1 MTHSSAAS
9 RLLTRIAG
17 FTDNS
22 IAAGRAY
29 ADQNRVSDIVLE
41 PDTGLLSG
49 IVQGTQAYKTT
60 AKLVR
65 EHDGVIACR
74 VGICH
79 CPIRQNC
86 KHVVALIA
94 AAENDASFTDF
105 FVPEEQPREPTFLE
119 TLLAKAKDSKSAPVI
134 PVAGDTETP
143 AESWEAALS
152 ALLPPAA
159 STPSRDAPA
168 LGLQFELHVP
178 PPRFSYR
185 GRGNTVPS
193 EPVLNVRP
201 VVMGTRGKWVKSGV
215 SWATLG
221 YLSYGGEHDPKQLEW
236 LSEFL
241 SSHSPRQYVH
251 GNAGAWLTLNNFA
264 GRNLWQLLSGAHKSG
279 IALVHAG
286 SGEPVRVAGR
296 EATLQFDVTQADS
309 GGLEVGP
316 LIEVEGAPVK
326 AGIVGKLGDPA
337 SGLFFSDETE
347 PGSQGGNTAP
357 GRNAVVRGNIT
368 VAPLAADASPQ
379 LLDFALRG
387 ETVQIPEQA
396 REKFL
401 TQFYPQLKQS
411 APVVSADHSVE
422 LPAYVEP
429 TLSLLAAYG
438 TDHTV
443 RLHWEWHYP
452 VGTRTTSLPLWPE
465 LGENAVRD
473 TGAEARLVESVGQP
487 WEDITA
493 MGVAANHAWGEPS
506 LAASVQLTD
515 LDTLT
520 LTETVLPR
528 LSTLP
533 GVTVETTG
541 DIASYR
547 EVTEA
552 PVVTISTKATDER
565 DWFDL
570 GIVITLEG
578 QYVSFAAVF
587 SALAAGQSRMLLP
600 SGAHFSLDR
609 PELHQLRELIEEARS
624 LNDNKDGELRI
635 SRFQA
640 GLWDELAQL
649 GIVDEQAQAWRKAVS
664 GLLDGGPP
672 EALPAP
678 ETLNATLRPYQLD
691 GFNWLHFL
699 YTYGLGGVLAD
710 DMGLGK
716 TVQALALMCQ
726 VKAGAE
732 AESAA
737 LAANPAESNAAES
750 TPAASTAIV
759 SGSGSGTGTGTGT
772 GTGSGTGTGTGSGT
786 GTGTGQGSAR
796 RPFLVVAPTSVV
808 GNWASESAKFA
819 PGLQA
824 VTVGETFAKSG
835 LDSATFF
842 AGADIVITSYALFRI
857 DFAEYAMH
865 PFAGLILDEAQFVKN
880 HQSKAYQCA
889 RKIKAPFK
897 LAVTGTPMENNLME
911 LWALLSIVAPGLFP
925 SPKRFAEFYQRP
937 IEKNADAE
945 LLVKLRARVK
955 PLMLRRTKE
964 AVIADLPAKQEQILD
979 VELNP
984 RHHKIYQT
992 HLQRERAK
1000 ILGLLEDVNKNRFT
1014 IFQSLTL
1021 LRQLSLDVTL
1031 VDEGQT
1037 GVRSSKLDVLF
1048 EQLEDVVKEGHRA
1061 LIFSQFTGFLGKVRD
1076 RLVAE
1081 GIDFTYLDG
1090 GTRNRAAV
1098 VDDFKT
1104 GTAPL
1109 FLISLKAGGFGLNL
1123 TEADYVFILDP
1134 WWNPASEAQA
1144 VDRTHRI
1151 GQKKNVM
1158 VYRLVAKDT
1167 IEEKVMA
1174 LKAKKSQ
1181 LFSDV
1186 MSGDSLA
1193 GGALTATD
1201 LAGLFRD

>member
-1 MTHSSAAS
+1 MVRLLGPSPTDRWKSFVTSSTAGS
-9 RLLTRIAG
+9 RLLTRIAE
-17 FTDNS
+17 FTENS
-22 IAAGRAY
+22 IAAGNAY
-29 ADQNRVSDIVLE
+29 ADQGRVTDIVLE
-41 PDTGLLSG
+41 PATGLLSG
-49 IVQGTQAYKTT
+49 KVLGTHPYQST

-65 EHDGVIACR
+65 QHDGVIACR
-74 VGICH
+74 VGICN
-79 CPIRQNC
+79 CPVRQNC

-94 AAENDASFTDF
+94 AAEEDEALTDF
-105 FVPEEQPREPTFLE
+105 FVPDEAPREPTFLE
-119 TLLAKAKDSKSAPVI
+119 TLLAKAKDSKKNAV
-134 PVAGDTETP
+134 P
-143 AESWEAALS
+143 AAVTADAVVESWEAALS
-152 ALLPPAA
+152 ALLPPVTTA
-159 STPSRDAPA
+159 PSQDTPA
-168 LGLQFELHVP
+168 LALQFELVVP

-193 EPVLNVRP
+193 EPIINVRP
-201 VVMGTRGKWVKSGV
+201 VVMGSRGKWVKSGV
-215 SWATLG
+215 NWGTLG
-221 YLSYGGEHDPKQLEW
+221 YLSYGGAHDRTQLEW

-241 SSHSPRQYVH
+241 SSHSPRLYNH
-251 GNAGAWLTLNNFA
+251 GNASASLTLHEFA
-264 GRNLWQLLSGAHKSG
+264 GHNLWQLLTSAPKHG
-279 IALVHAG
+279 IALVQ
-286 SGEPVRVAGR
+286 SGNGDPVRVTEH
-296 EATLQFDVTQADS
+296 EAAVQLDVSRAAAE
-309 GGLEVGP
+309 GLDVGP
-316 LIEVEGAPVK
+316 LIEVDGSPIDAEIIGRI
-326 AGIVGKLGDPA
+326 GNPA
-337 SGLFFSDETE
+337 SGLFFCDE
-347 PGSQGGNTAP
+347 SHTAAVP
-357 GRNAVVRGNIT
+357 ENSTQNRATVVRGT
-368 VAPLAADASPQ
+368 LTLVPLRANTSPQ
-379 LLDFALRG
+379 LLDFALRK
-387 ETVQIPEQA
+387 ESVHVPEQA

-401 TQFYPQLKQS
+401 TQLYPQLKQT
-411 APVVSADHSVE
+411 APVVSADQSVE

-438 TDHTV
+438 DDHIV

-452 VGTRTTSLPLWPE
+452 VGTRVTSLPLWPE
-465 LGENAVRD
+465 RGEGAVRD
-473 TGAEARLVESVGQP
+473 AAAESRLIESVSRP

-493 MGVAANHAWGEPS
+493 LGVASNTAWGEPS
-506 LAASVQLTD
+506 LAASAQLTG

-520 LTETVLPR
+520 FTETVLPR
-528 LSTLP
+528 LQQLP
-533 GVTVETTG
+533 GVEVETSG
-541 DIASYR
+541 NIASYR

-587 SALAAGQSRMLLP
+587 SALAAGNTRMLLP
-600 SGAHFSLDR
+600 SGAYFSLDR
-609 PELHQLRELIEEARS
+609 PELHQLRALIDEARN
-624 LNDNKDGELRI
+624 LNDTKDGELRI

-664 GLLDGGPP
+664 GLLDGGSPTP
-672 EALPAP
+672 LPTPAG
-678 ETLNATLRPYQLD
+678 LDATLRPYQLD

-699 YTYGLGGVLAD
+699 YSHGLGGVLAD

-716 TVQALALMCQ
+716 TVQTLALISQ
-726 VKAGAE
+726 VQAE
-732 AESAA
+732 TQPGVG
-737 LAANPAESNAAES
+737 L
-750 TPAASTAIV
+750 
-759 SGSGSGTGTGTGT
+759 
-772 GTGSGTGTGTGSGT
+772 
-786 GTGTGQGSAR
+786 

-808 GNWASESAKFA
+808 GNWASESIRFA
-819 PGLQA
+819 PGLR
-824 VTVGETFAKSG
+824 VRTVSETFAKSG
-835 LDSATFF
+835 LDAAEFF
-842 AGADIVITSYALFRI
+842 ADADIVITSYALFRI
-857 DFAEYAMH
+857 DFVEYGLRD
-865 PFAGLILDEAQFVKN
+865 FAGLILDEAQFVKN

-889 RKIKAPFK
+889 RKLKAPFK

-937 IEKNADAE
+937 IEKNADAA
-945 LLVKLRARVK
+945 LLTKLRARVK

-964 AVIADLPAKQEQILD
+964 QVIADLPAKQEQILE

-984 RHHKIYQT
+984 RHQKIYQT

-1021 LRQLSLDVTL
+1021 LRQLSLDVSL
-1031 VDEGQT
+1031 VDEDQA

-1061 LIFSQFTGFLGKVRD
+1061 LIFSQFTGFLGKVRE
-1076 RLVAE
+1076 RLIAD
-1081 GIDFTYLDG
+1081 GIPFTYLDG

-1098 VDDFKT
+1098 VDEFKN
-1104 GTAPL
+1104 GDAPL

-1186 MSGDSLA
+1186 MSGDALSS
-1193 GGALTATD
+1193 GALTSTD
-1201 LAGLFRD
+1201 LAGLFSD

>member
-1 MTHSSAAS
+1 MTYSSAGS
-9 RLLTRIAG
+9 PLMTRIAE
-17 FTDNS
+17 FTENS

-29 ADQNRVSDIVLE
+29 ADEDRVSDIVLE
-41 PDTGLLSG
+41 PATGLLSG
-49 IVQGTQAYKTT
+49 KVTGTQVYRPT

-74 VGICH
+74 VGICN
-79 CPIRQNC
+79 CSIRQNC

-94 AAENDASFTDF
+94 AAEQDPSFTDF
-105 FVPEEQPREPTFLE
+105 FVPEESPREPTFLE
-119 TLLAKAKDSKSAPVI
+119 TLLAKAKDSKSAPA
-134 PVAGDTETP
+134 PSTEIT
-143 AESWEAALS
+143 ADNSWEAALS

-159 STPSRDAPA
+159 SAPSPDTPA

-185 GRGNTVPS
+185 GRGSTVPS
-193 EPVLNVRP
+193 QPVLNVRP

-215 SWATLG
+215 SWSTLG
-221 YLSYGGEHDPKQLEW
+221 YLSYGGAHDRTQLEW
-236 LSEFL
+236 LTEFL
-241 SSHSPRQYVH
+241 ASHSPRQTNH
-251 GNAGAWLTLNNFA
+251 GNAGAWLSLNDFA
-264 GRNLWQLLSGAHKSG
+264 GRNLWQLLGTAHKSG
-279 IALVHAG
+279 IALIHSGTGDPIRV
-286 SGEPVRVAGR
+286 SGEAV
-296 EATLQFDVTQADS
+296 TLQLDVTQDDS
-309 GGLEVGP
+309 GALDVGP
-316 LIEVEGAPVK
+316 LIELEGAPVT
-326 AGIVGKLGDPA
+326 AEIVGQIGSPVY
-337 SGLFFSDETE
+337 GLFFSD
-347 PGSQGGNTAP
+347 PADPNATAAAATQ
-357 GRNAVVRGNIT
+357 GRNAVVRGSVT
-368 VAPLAADASPQ
+368 LAPLPGETSPQ
-379 LLDFALRG
+379 LLEFALRK
-387 ETVQIPEQA
+387 EAIHIPEQA

-401 TQFYPQLKQS
+401 THFYPSLKQT
-411 APVVSADHSVE
+411 APVVSANNSVE
-422 LPAYVEP
+422 LPAYTEP

-438 TDHTV
+438 SDHTV

-452 VGTRTTSLPLWPE
+452 VGARVMSLPLWPD
-465 LGENAVRD
+465 LGETAVRD
-473 TGAEARLVESVGQP
+473 TGAEARLLASVGAP

-493 MGVAANHAWGEPS
+493 MGVAANHAWGEPT
-506 LAASVQLTD
+506 LAATAALSD
-515 LDTLT
+515 LNTLT
-520 LTETVLPR
+520 FTEIVLPR
-528 LSTLP
+528 LAELP
-533 GVTVETTG
+533 GVEVSTTG

-552 PVVTISTKATDER
+552 PIVTISTKATDER

-587 SALAAGQSRMLLP
+587 SALAAGNTRMLLP
-600 SGAHFSLDR
+600 SGAYFSLDR
-609 PELHQLRELIEEARS
+609 PELHQLRALIDEARS

-649 GIVDEQAQAWRKAVS
+649 GIVDEQAQAWRAAVS

-672 EALPAP
+672 EPLPAP
-678 ETLNATLRPYQLD
+678 VDLHATLRPYQLE

-699 YTYGLGGVLAD
+699 YSFGLGGVLAD

-716 TVQALALMCQ
+716 TVQTLALICQ
-726 VKAGAE
+726 VKAD
-732 AESAA
+732 
-737 LAANPAESNAAES
+737 NPGHSE
-750 TPAASTAIV
+750 
-759 SGSGSGTGTGTGT
+759 
-772 GTGSGTGTGTGSGT
+772 
-786 GTGTGQGSAR
+786 
-796 RPFLVVAPTSVV
+796 PFLVVAPTSVV
-808 GNWASESAKFA
+808 GNWASESVKFA
-819 PGLQA
+819 PGLKV
-824 VTVGETFAKSG
+824 VTVSETFAKSG
-835 LDSATFF
+835 LVSADFF
-842 AGADIVITSYALFRI
+842 AEADIVITSYALFRI
-857 DFAEYAMH
+857 DFAEYAMQ

-880 HQSKAYQCA
+880 HQSKAYQCV
-889 RKIKAPFK
+889 RKLKAPFK

-937 IEKNADAE
+937 IEKNADSE
-945 LLVKLRARVK
+945 LLGKLRARVK

-964 AVIADLPAKQEQILD
+964 AVIDDLPAKQEQILE

-984 RHHKIYQT
+984 RHQKIYQT

-1021 LRQLSLDVTL
+1021 LRQLSLDVSL
-1031 VDEGQT
+1031 VDESQA

-1061 LIFSQFTGFLGKVRD
+1061 LIFSQFTGFLGKVRE
-1076 RLVAE
+1076 RLIAE

-1098 VDDFKT
+1098 VDEFKN
-1104 GTAPL
+1104 GDAPL

-1186 MSGDSLA
+1186 MSGDSLSS
-1193 GGALTATD
+1193 GALTATD